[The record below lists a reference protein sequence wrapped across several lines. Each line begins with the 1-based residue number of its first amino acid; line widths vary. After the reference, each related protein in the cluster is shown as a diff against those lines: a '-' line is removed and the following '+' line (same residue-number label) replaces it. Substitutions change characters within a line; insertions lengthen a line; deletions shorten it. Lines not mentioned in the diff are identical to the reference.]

1 MFKSYG
7 NEGVSADFPPNTRWL
22 YLSQFL
28 QIFF

>member
-7 NEGVSADFPPNTRWL
+7 NEGVSADFSPNRWL